1 MAKLRKGITTDMRP
15 RDDSWDVLKNVK
27 NPTPKLSLL
36 TQSPQKTFWG
46 AQCGNPLPLIKA
58 YFKTTEGDHHGHSS
72 S

>member
-1 MAKLRKGITTDMRP
+1 MNGHRVSACSLR
-15 RDDSWDVLKNVK
+15 
-27 NPTPKLSLL
+27 
-36 TQSPQKTFWG
+36 TQSAQKTFWG